1 MTGSIPYGFD
11 DFKVV
16 QSKPAS
22 TRAHVI
28 VQAKDAVKVAT
39 SNLFIQDQSS
49 IPVDLMTNLIFQDIG
64 GQEIINIENQSTV
77 NSKDYH
83 YSVITNVEDVGN
95 NFDPQAIL
103 NLQDT
108 SKRQFDTFDIDLT
121 SHIPTLYTNT
131 SGVLVFDDPN
141 DPGKTYEPV
150 SFELGTN
157 DLVIWLVALQDNER
171 VEVEFMTYYNKLNDT
186 IYT

>member
-1 MTGSIPYGFD
+1 MTGSVPYAFD
-11 DFKVV
+11 GSGSV
-16 QSKPAS
+16 QSKPIS
-22 TRAHVI
+22 TRSHVV

-39 SNLFIQDQSS
+39 SNLFIQDQST

-95 NFDPQAIL
+95 NYDPQSIL

-108 SKRQFDTFDIDLT
+108 SQRQFDTFDIDLT
-121 SHIPTLYTNT
+121 SHVPTLYTGST
-131 SGVLVFDDPN
+131 GTLVFDDPN
-141 DPGKTYEPV
+141 DPGKTYEHV
-150 SFELGTN
+150 SFEAGTN
-157 DLVIWLVALQDNER
+157 DLVIWLVDLQDNER

>member
-1 MTGSIPYGFD
+1 MPYDFD
-11 DFKVV
+11 GLASV
-16 QSKPAS
+16 QSKPLS
-22 TRAHVI
+22 TRTHVV

-39 SNLFIQDQSS
+39 SNLFIQDQAS
-49 IPVDLMTNLIFQDIG
+49 IPIDLMTNLIFQDIG
-64 GQEIINIENQSTV
+64 GQEVINIENQSTV

-95 NFDPQAIL
+95 NYDPQAIL

-108 SKRQFDTFDIDLT
+108 GQRQFDTFDIDLT
-121 SHIPTLYTNT
+121 SHIPILYTSST
-131 SGVLVFDDPN
+131 GTLIFDDPN
-141 DPGKTYEPV
+141 DPGKNYEHV
-150 SFELGTN
+150 SFESGTN
-157 DLVIWLVALQDNER
+157 DLVIWLVDLQDNER